1 MTLTQP
7 AAGCRDLAFRHH
19 AGYAVG
25 EAGEVALE
33 DYARTLTRAG
43 AAEAV
48 RAGGEAKAV
57 TGLHLCGVADAWT
70 AAVAADIEDF
80 ARDLA
85 ESAGT
90 DGLGWS

>member
-1 MTLTQP
+1 VTLTQP

-25 EAGEVALE
+25 EAGEVAL
-33 DYARTLTRAG
+33 
-43 AAEAV
+43 
-48 RAGGEAKAV
+48 
-57 TGLHLCGVADAWT
+57 HLCDVGEAWT

-85 ESAGT
+85 EGAGT